1 MVELTEGS
9 VRDINSSK
17 GFDNVKSQTSKSTK
31 HGHSKTARNSIARA
45 GTLSNTTNFPVTKW
59 FEGPAAEQRSGELEL
74 TGCVATMSP
83 HLKRVAAAKSKHSK
97 IYNPEVD
104 KIKIVQGDL
113 FDVRD
118 RIGLR
123 QT

>member
-1 MVELTEGS
+1 MDLVELTEGS

-83 HLKRVAAAKSKHSK
+83 HLKRVAAANFSKVSPRAATHRSMISSK
-97 IYNPEVD
+97 KRSFI
-104 KIKIVQGDL
+104 
-113 FDVRD
+113 
-118 RIGLR
+118 
-123 QT
+123 